1 MTHASSAGATGKTA
15 AEYPRLSIQGNWRE
29 KQFTYTTTDGRVV
42 AETIV
47 KGRFSGIVN
56 FLTGDDSY
64 ILTVQPGADLAF
76 LVTCTI
82 ALNDILNPDMA

>member
-1 MTHASSAGATGKTA
+1 MGQSTCLTPTFPA
-15 AEYPRLSIQGNWRE
+15 QGNWRE
-29 KQFTYTTTDGRVV
+29 KNFKYTTTDGRVV

-47 KGRFSGIVN
+47 KGRFGGIVN